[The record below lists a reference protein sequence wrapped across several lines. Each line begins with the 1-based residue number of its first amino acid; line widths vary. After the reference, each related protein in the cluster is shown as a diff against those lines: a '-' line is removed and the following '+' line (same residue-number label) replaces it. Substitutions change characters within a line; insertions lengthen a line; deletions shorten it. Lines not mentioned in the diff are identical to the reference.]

1 MQSKELKDLE
11 YRNKRL
17 QDNMTRNSI
26 KVKDEKIYDSKK
38 VEEIKQKIIRNEEDM
53 KEEIKVHRFIFYR
66 MQL

>member
-1 MQSKELKDLE
+1 
-11 YRNKRL
+11 
-17 QDNMTRNSI
+17 MTRNSI